1 MEIKEYQKYCEDEIL
16 RLYASVGWA
25 AYTEQPEALRRGFD
39 RSLLTLAAYE
49 GAELLGLIRVV
60 GDGQT
65 IVFVQDLL
73 VFPKYQRKGVGSA
86 LLRAV
91 LKRYENVRQIEL
103 AAAQKGE
110 HIAMLEARRHVN
122 CYLKQQSGLK
132 TFKNRIC
139 ALERLEQLYEIVE
152 ELKQTVS
159 EE

>member
-1 MEIKEYQKYCEDEIL
+1 MRFSKP
-16 RLYASVGWA
+16 ASVL
-25 AYTEQPEALRRGFD
+25 PCRRLPCAWILPCG
-39 RSLLTLAAYE
+39 RSSLPP
-49 GAELLGLIRVV
+49 R
-60 GDGQT
+60 
-65 IVFVQDLL
+65 
-73 VFPKYQRKGVGSA
+73 
-86 LLRAV
+86 
-91 LKRYENVRQIEL
+91 
-103 AAAQKGE
+103 QKGE

>member
-1 MEIKEYQKYCEDEIL
+1 MIALHINVTVPCLLNTIPTIL
-16 RLYASVGWA
+16 RR
-25 AYTEQPEALRRGFD
+25 QPQNRFGGTA
-39 RSLLTLAAYE
+39 
-49 GAELLGLIRVV
+49 
-60 GDGQT
+60 
-65 IVFVQDLL
+65 
-73 VFPKYQRKGVGSA
+73 FP
-86 LLRAV
+86 LPPFAV
-91 LKRYENVRQIEL
+91 RMDTAVRQIEL

-132 TFKNRIC
+132 TFKSRIC